1 MTNTKINRVI
11 EALES
16 GEELSANQMRARFG
30 FTTTNAARATVAKLR
45 GEGFSIYTNEKK
57 NSKGEYV
64 SKYRLGNAPRS
75 IISAG
80 YNALR
85 EQGINPLDRRG

>member
-11 EALES
+11 VALES

-30 FTTTNAARATVAKLR
+30 FTTTNADRATVAKLR
-45 GEGFSIYTNEKK
+45 GEGFSIYTNEKT
-57 NSKGEYV
+57 NSKGV
-64 SKYRLGNAPRS
+64 RTAKYRIGKASRD
-75 IISAG
+75 IVSAG

-85 EQGINPLDRRG
+85 EQGIFPMGR